1 MKANKLVIKGSL
13 AGISAD
19 LVRNILV
26 IIVNILITII
36 CNVYKNNLYEKYDI
50 NSKFLEYLLTFNEL
64 SVVIKLAVINLIVII
79 AYILIISAIVR
90 AIGVF
95 YYIPRNVLI
104 DYENK
109 KIIDKSFSFFSI
121 KNTDENKCNE
131 IINVNIEQGLFQR
144 IFNTGNLYIEY
155 VANND
160 VDSQLRHIEIPCIA
174 KPFMIKNKL
183 I

>member
-50 NSKFLEYLLTFNEL
+50 NSNFLEYLLTFNEL

-109 KIIDKSFSFFSI
+109 KIIDKSFSFF
-121 KNTDENKCNE
+121 
-131 IINVNIEQGLFQR
+131 Q
-144 IFNTGNLYIEY
+144 
-155 VANND
+155 
-160 VDSQLRHIEIPCIA
+160 
-174 KPFMIKNKL
+174 
-183 I
+183 